1 MGGGVGLL
9 LEVGVEGEG
18 VERGAVVRVNREL
31 VHITTTIRILVF
43 NWYSYL
49 SAVGVVY
56 VDSNAITS

>member
-1 MGGGVGLL
+1 MGVGVGLL

-49 SAVGVVY
+49 SAVGVV
-56 VDSNAITS
+56 